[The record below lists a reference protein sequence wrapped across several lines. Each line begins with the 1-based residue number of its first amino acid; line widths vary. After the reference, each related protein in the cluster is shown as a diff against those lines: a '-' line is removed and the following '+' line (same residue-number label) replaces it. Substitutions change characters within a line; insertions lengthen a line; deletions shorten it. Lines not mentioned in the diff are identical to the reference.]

1 LPKKKGSKYKMERF
15 GVGANEQA
23 VWKVYPE
30 ATFWGVDDKSKFPIP
45 ENCACEVY
53 ESEDINAKV
62 IGSGDTYEEAWA
74 DARKNLPK
82 RKPCLA

>member
-1 LPKKKGSKYKMERF
+1 MPKKTGSKYKKVRF
-15 GVGANEQA
+15 GIEANEQK
-23 VWKVYPE
+23 VWAVYPE

-62 IGSGDTYEEAWA
+62 IGEGDTYAEAWA
-74 DARKNLPK
+74 DAARRLH
-82 RKPCLA
+82 A